1 MASLI
6 EELVSTLDR
15 EDQLYTELI
24 PIQEK
29 KLRAIVANDLE
40 TIGKLAD
47 EEQTLVDEVGILEAK
62 RTRITD
68 DIATV
73 LGKPQGTMKLENI
86 VHTLRNQPDE
96 QKKLQELHDR
106 LRRTIARLQE
116 LNIQNK
122 ELLDQVLEMVE
133 FNMNVIR
140 STRMSS
146 GSSNYSSSAAQVDL
160 PDMEA
165 GTFDAKQ

>member
-15 EDQLYTELI
+15 EDRLYTDLI

-29 KLRAIVANDLE
+29 KLRAIVTNDLE
-40 TIGKLAD
+40 TIGKLAE

-62 RTRITD
+62 RMRITD

-73 LGKPQGTMKLENI
+73 LGKPQGTMKLEQI
-86 VHTLRNQPDE
+86 VQTLKNQPDE

-116 LNIQNK
+116 LNVQNK
-122 ELLDQVLEMVE
+122 DLLDQVLEMVE

-146 GSSNYSSSAAQVDL
+146 GSSNYSSNAAQVDL

-165 GTFDAKQ
+165 GMFDAKQ

>member
-15 EDQLYTELI
+15 EDRLYTDLI

-29 KLRAIVANDLE
+29 KLRAIVTNDLE
-40 TIGKLAD
+40 TIGKLAE
-47 EEQTLVDEVGILEAK
+47 EEQTLVDEVGMLEAK
-62 RTRITD
+62 RMRITD

-73 LGKPQGTMKLENI
+73 LDKPQGTMKLEQI
-86 VHTLRNQPDE
+86 VQALKNQPDE

-116 LNIQNK
+116 LNVQNK
-122 ELLDQVLEMVE
+122 DLLDQVLEMVE

-165 GTFDAKQ
+165 GMFDAKQ

>member
-15 EDQLYTELI
+15 EDRLYTDLI

-29 KLRAIVANDLE
+29 KLRAIVTNDLE
-40 TIGKLAD
+40 TIGKLAE

-62 RTRITD
+62 RMRITD

-73 LGKPQGTMKLENI
+73 LGKPQGTMKLEQI
-86 VHTLRNQPDE
+86 VQTLKNQPDE

-116 LNIQNK
+116 LNVQNK
-122 ELLDQVLEMVE
+122 DLLDQVLEMVE

-146 GSSNYSSSAAQVDL
+146 GSSNYSSSAAEVEGMAPQHGV
-160 PDMEA
+160 
-165 GTFDAKQ
+165 FDAKQ